1 MLVDIV
7 VVGSLVTDYITI
19 GFGGKGA
26 NQCLMAAK
34 LGAATAFVG
43 KGMTMEMMMMGLGHD
58 AVGDNYLDE
67 LKRTTINIDHVT
79 RTSLAQSAVANV
91 VVDDNGCG
99 LVSRGWWYLLYGRL
113 LGRKMLFHHIYEV
126 ALDARPKF
134 VDRLRGLPAQVAAKL
149 HCLGPDGGE
158 NCIVN
163 IPGSNRLMTVEDVNA
178 AAEVIKSAKVLICQN
193 EISFD
198 ATKAALTIARQN
210 GVVTVLNAGPA
221 VPNLDPEILNNSD
234 IVCVNETE
242 KQYFPSLVLMYFW
255 PSQAEVLTG
264 VPVSGVADAVSA
276 AKVLL
281 TQGCREAVITLGA
294 KGAVSLDLTSLAAGT
309 DHEWVPA
316 EKVVA
321 VDTTGAGDAFIGAM
335 AFYLA
340 KMPTLP
346 TKEKL
351 RRSCAIA
358 TQSVLKPGAWLSLPA
373 REELPSHLFDE

>member
-7 VVGSLVTDYITI
+7 VVGSLVTDYITRTPSFPRPGETVFGHGLSI

-43 KGMTMEMMMMGLGHD
+43 KLGHD

-91 VVDDNGCG
+91 VVDDN
-99 LVSRGWWYLLYGRL
+99 
-113 LGRKMLFHHIYEV
+113 
-126 ALDARPKF
+126 
-134 VDRLRGLPAQVAAKL
+134 
-149 HCLGPDGGE
+149 GE

-242 KQYFPSLVLMYFW
+242 
-255 PSQAEVLTG
+255 AEVLTG